1 MNPGQVRWMGRSRPS
16 TVLRPGRTG
25 EETLLARRPKTR
37 GRGMEG
43 GKQRAEDEDYD
54 EDYEMSRMTRTTAV
68 PALEPG
74 QKKSRQIALAASVV
88 EHGCGD
94 WNQLAEFFR
103 AVEELRREIERAA

>member
-1 MNPGQVRWMGRSRPS
+1 
-16 TVLRPGRTG
+16 
-25 EETLLARRPKTR
+25 
-37 GRGMEG
+37 MEG

-88 EHGCGD
+88 EDRGFEPLTF
-94 WNQLAEFFR
+94 WLPA
-103 AVEELRREIERAA
+103 RRSPS